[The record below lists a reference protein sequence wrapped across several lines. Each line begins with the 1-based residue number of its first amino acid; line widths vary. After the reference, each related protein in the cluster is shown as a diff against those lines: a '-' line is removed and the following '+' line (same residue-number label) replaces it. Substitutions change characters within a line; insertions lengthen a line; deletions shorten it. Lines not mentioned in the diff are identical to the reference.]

1 LAADALAV
9 NGDLL
14 INALLRNL
22 DKESWAIGF
31 KQFSESCVALQGD
44 FTQGREVKNQL
55 LIESFAELSTPLV
68 ADAALRLKVPLRI
81 APPGISPV
89 ISGRRLAGRALPARH
104 FGSVDVF
111 LEAMQNAQPGDVL
124 VIDNGGRRDEGCI
137 GDLTALEAH
146 ASGLAGIVVWGVH
159 RDTPELRQIGFPI
172 FSYGS
177 WPSGLQRLDPRGEAA
192 LHSARFGDFR
202 VEADDVV
209 FADDDGCV
217 FVATASVQD
226 LLKTARAIWQRERAQ
241 AEEIKKGN
249 TLRRQLRFADYLAK
263 RSADPTYTFR
273 QHLRRM
279 DGAIE
284 E

>member
-1 LAADALAV
+1 M
-9 NGDLL
+9 
-14 INALLRNL
+14 
-22 DKESWAIGF
+22 
-31 KQFSESCVALQGD
+31 
-44 FTQGREVKNQL
+44 KNQL

-89 ISGRRLAGRALPARH
+89 ISGRRLAGRALPAKH

-137 GDLTALEAH
+137 GDLTALEAQ
-146 ASGLAGIVVWGVH
+146 ASGLAGIIVWGAH
-159 RDTPELRQIGFPI
+159 RDTPELQLIGFPI

-177 WPSGLQRLDPRGEAA
+177 CPSGPQRLDPRGEAA
-192 LHSARFGDFR
+192 LHSARFGDF
-202 VEADDVV
+202 EIQKTDVV

-217 FVATASVQD
+217 FVTSASVEE
-226 LLKTARAIWQRERAQ
+226 LLTSARTIWQKERAQ
-241 AEEIKKGN
+241 AQEIRKGN
-249 TLRRQLRFADYLAK
+249 TLLRQLRFADYLAK